1 MLCVIRCCG
10 TLGIPAAVAQPAARP
25 DWVHRSAM
33 LDTSPVPQLRC
44 PPSVLSKGLVM
55 PPSTDSIV
63 SLADHLALLW
73 STYPAALVGDAA
85 RTEIAAL
92 SRALQA
98 ELIHNPLIFECPL
111 GIPDAV
117 ADFSI
122 AVRGNDERPPRLPLL
137 SEHPESHALLTQPS
151 WQRIVGFVQTWAQS
165 WSAGHRGLR
174 ELWLEFDLPSPQRDI
189 PVPNLFF
196 GGPLGDAYAR
206 NESFANNAEHIV
218 TDLTGQAPS
227 GAFSMRFRDLLSKL
241 PERGFVYQI
250 GILGARGSAA
260 LRLCLHLPQ
269 PELIIQYLRTIGC
282 DPVLTERVEAQIE
295 HVRSYFD
302 LYLLHL
308 DVGEDLGATIGVE
321 CFQRYHKQPTAD
333 ARWEQAMEQL
343 VQRQLCTR
351 SKAVGL
357 LAYPSSSTYWSPLL
371 GAESAA
377 YTSQRCIDH
386 LKFIVEDKQPTRL
399 KAYLSH
405 QLIAA
410 P

>member
-1 MLCVIRCCG
+1 M
-10 TLGIPAAVAQPAARP
+10 
-25 DWVHRSAM
+25 
-33 LDTSPVPQLRC
+33 
-44 PPSVLSKGLVM
+44 PS
-55 PPSTDSIV
+55 STDSIV

-73 STYPAALVGDAA
+73 STYPAALVGDAT
-85 RTEIAAL
+85 RTAIAAL
-92 SRALQA
+92 SRALHGD
-98 ELIHNPLIFECPL
+98 LIHNPLIVECPL

-122 AVRGNDERPPRLPLL
+122 AARGNDERPPRVPLL
-137 SEHPESHALLTQPS
+137 SAHPESQALRTQPS
-151 WQRIVGFVQTWAQS
+151 WQRIDSFVRTWTQA
-165 WSAGHRGLR
+165 WTAGHRDLR
-174 ELWLEFDLPSPQRDI
+174 ELWLEFDLPSPQHNI
-189 PVPNLFF
+189 PLPNLFF

-206 NESFANNAEHIV
+206 NQSFAQNAEQIV

-227 GAFSMRFRDLLSKL
+227 GAFSTRFRDLLSKL
-241 PERGFVYQI
+241 PDRGFVYQV
-250 GILGARGSAA
+250 GILGARGSTA
-260 LRLCLHLPQ
+260 LRMCLHLPQ
-269 PELIIQYLRTIGC
+269 PEQIILYLKAIGC

-302 LYLLHL
+302 LYLLHI
-308 DVGEDLGATIGVE
+308 DVAEDLGATIGVE
-321 CFQRYHKQPTAD
+321 CFQRYHKQPTTD
-333 ARWEQAMEQL
+333 ARWEQALEQL

-357 LAYPSSSTYWSPLL
+357 LAFPSSSTYWSPLL
-371 GAESAA
+371 GAESAT

-410 P
+410 S